1 MSKGSSAAH
10 WCKEVIEQAVP
21 AKSLSVNV
29 PPPVPPSFG
38 KQNSTTPINGGLPSP
53 SASAAM
59 NTSGINPQYLQL
71 YQQLYAP
78 KPATVPDR

>member
-10 WCKEVIEQAVP
+10 WCKEVIEQVVP
-21 AKSLSVNV
+21 SSNLSVNV

-38 KQNSTTPINGGLPSP
+38 KSATPGNGGLPSP
-53 SASAAM
+53 SASTAM

-78 KPATVPDR
+78 KPAAAVPVER